1 MSERELLEAK
11 NILYKVDRLS
21 LTIIHLR
28 IPVYETTQLG
38 GKKVM
43 EKMSEEPKPGV
54 SKKRVMEESSS
65 SEEAEVEEIDPS
77 FITDELLQKYAS
89 EMPSELP
96 MTISEEMF
104 YSDAMVQREYERLS
118 EEDKQR
124 FDQMKVLA
132 EKIKKE
138 TGQYVPIEDMVAR
151 VVAQRFG
158 HMTQQNIA
166 TVLGP
171 SGEGPTAGKVLEKK
185 GDILRIKAEEG
196 SKEERK
202 VVLTAIVPNEDP
214 ACLAYCVEEDED
226 APKCVSIASKDSDV
240 AVQKPEVQAILKE
253 LASIKRKEADCYEWL
268 AAAIPDMTDEE
279 ITEVGERV
287 RPSKLPKCVD
297 QLYNQLKNPRNFRTV
312 LAVGERM
319 FSLYK
324 HEQAG
329 EPIAEVPELCERY
342 DIGKTKLY
350 EVLRGSKYK
359 KEMSTPKPE
368 SAKPARQVT
377 TIKLGEMEET
387 PRGKG
392 CGKKSS

>member
-21 LTIIHLR
+21 LTIIRSR
-28 IPVYETTQLG
+28 IPVYKTTQLCIYLIVTEQG
-38 GKKVM
+38 GKEAM

-54 SKKRVMEESSS
+54 SKKRVIEESSS
-65 SEEAEVEEIDPS
+65 SEEEVEEIDPS

-96 MTISEEMF
+96 MTISEELF
-104 YSDAMVQREYERLS
+104 YSDAMVQREYDRLN
-118 EEDKQR
+118 EEDKKR

-138 TGQYVPIEDMVAR
+138 TGQYVPIEDMMAR

-158 HMTQQNIA
+158 RMTQQNIA
-166 TVLGP
+166 TILGP
-171 SGEGPTAGKVLEKK
+171 SGEGPAAGKVLEKK

-196 SKEERK
+196 SEEERK
-202 VVLTAIVPNEDP
+202 VVLTTIVPNEDP
-214 ACLAYCVEEDED
+214 ACLAYCVEEDKD
-226 APKCVSIASKDSDV
+226 APECVSIASEDSDI

-253 LASIKRKEADCYEWL
+253 LAGIKRKDCYERL
-268 AAAIPDMTDEE
+268 VVAIPDMTDEE
-279 ITEVGERV
+279 ITEAGERV
-287 RPSKLPKCVD
+287 WPSKLPKCVD
-297 QLYNQLKNPRNFRTV
+297 QLYDRLKNPRNFRAV

-329 EPIAEVPELCERY
+329 EPIAEVPELCERH

-350 EVLRGSKYK
+350 KVLRGGKY

-368 SAKPARQVT
+368 STKPARWVA

-387 PRGKG
+387 P
-392 CGKKSS
+392 